1 MLVDM
6 ELNGKIALVTGAG
19 SGLGEA
25 IALAFAEAG
34 ATLALLDLTEAAAG
48 ATLAAAGAKGMA
60 VAADVTDGA
69 AVRRAVEAV
78 MRQVGPVGIV
88 VNNAGITGLGPPKA
102 THETSA
108 AEWERVMA
116 VNLTGPFLVCQA
128 VLPSM
133 LERGEGVVVNVAS
146 AAGVAC
152 VDGRTP
158 YVTSK
163 AGLIHLTRNLAVE
176 YAGRGIRANALC
188 PGWMDTPMTR
198 WRLGDPEL
206 AGRVRAAIPMGRV
219 AEPGEIAQ
227 AALFLASDA
236 SRYMTGQALVVDG
249 GWTVP

>member
-1 MLVDM
+1 
-6 ELNGKIALVTGAG
+6 
-19 SGLGEA
+19 
-25 IALAFAEAG
+25 
-34 ATLALLDLTEAAAG
+34 
-48 ATLAAAGAKGMA
+48 
-60 VAADVTDGA
+60 VADGA
-69 AVRRAVEAV
+69 EVRHAVDAVT
-78 MRQVGPVGIV
+78 RQVGPIDVV
-88 VNNAGITGLGPPKA
+88 VNNAGITGLGSPKP
-102 THETSA
+102 THETTP
-108 AEWERVMA
+108 AEWERVIA

-133 LERGEGVVVNVAS
+133 LERGTGVIVNVAS
-146 AAGVAC
+146 AAGV
-152 VDGRTP
+152 VTVEGRSP

-206 AGRVRAAIPMGRV
+206 AGRLRASIPMGRV

-227 AALFLASDA
+227 AALFLACDA
-236 SRYMTGQALVVDG
+236 SGYMTGQALVMDG

>member
-1 MLVDM
+1 MDLT
-6 ELNGKIALVTGAG
+6 GKVALVTGAG

-25 IALAFAEAG
+25 IALAFADAG
-34 ATLALLDLTEAAAG
+34 ATLALLDLTEAAAR
-48 ATLAAAGAKGMA
+48 ATLEAAGCKGMA
-60 VAADVTDGA
+60 VAADVADGA
-69 AVRRAVEAV
+69 AVRHAVDAV
-78 MRQVGPVGIV
+78 MRQAGPVDIV
-88 VNNAGITGLGPPKA
+88 VNNAGITGLGPPKPA
-102 THETSA
+102 HETTA
-108 AEWERVMA
+108 AEWERVIA

-133 LERGEGVVVNVAS
+133 LERRAGVLVNVAS
-146 AAGVAC
+146 AAGAVS

-198 WRLGDPEL
+198 WRLGDLDL
-206 AGRVRAAIPMGRV
+206 ARRLRAAIPMGRV
-219 AEPGEIAQ
+219 AQPGEVAQ
-227 AALFLASDA
+227 AALFLACSA
-236 SRYMTGQALVVDG
+236 SSYMTGQTLVVDG

>member
-1 MLVDM
+1 MDLS
-6 ELNGKIALVTGAG
+6 GKVALVTGAG

-25 IALAFAEAG
+25 IALAFADAG
-34 ATLALLDLTEAAAG
+34 ATLALVDLTEAAAR
-48 ATLAAAGAKGMA
+48 ATLEAAECKGMA
-60 VAADVTDGA
+60 VAADVADVV
-69 AVRRAVEAV
+69 AVHDAVAAV
-78 MRQVGPVGIV
+78 MRQFGTVDIV
-88 VNNAGITGLGPPKA
+88 VNNAGITGLGPPKP
-102 THETSA
+102 THDTAA

-133 LERGEGVVVNVAS
+133 LERGAGVVVNVAS
-146 AAGVAC
+146 AAGVVS

-176 YAGRGIRANALC
+176 YADQGIRANALC

-198 WRLGDPEL
+198 WRLDDLEL
-206 AGRVRAAIPMGRV
+206 ARRLRTAIPMGRV
-219 AEPGEIAQ
+219 AQPGEVAQ
-227 AALFLASDA
+227 AALFLACDA
-236 SRYMTGQALVVDG
+236 SSYMTGQTLVVDG